1 MPESAVALVTGGS
14 RGIGRAI
21 CVRLASMGFLVGI
34 NYVANPAAAEET
46 ERLVKEMGGQSF
58 LSRFDVADAGEVQDA
73 IKLLL
78 EEHGRVDVLV
88 NNAGITRDGL
98 LARMK
103 EDDWD
108 SVLDTNLKGAF
119 LCSKTVMRAM
129 MKQKSGR
136 IINVASVVGFTG
148 NSGQVNY
155 SAAKAGLVGL
165 TKSTARELASRGITV
180 NCVAPGYI
188 TTDMTGALGEDLQ
201 ETLKGQ
207 IPLGTLGTPEDVA
220 AAVAFLASPDSAY
233 ITGQT
238 LHVNGGMYM
247 GH

>member
-98 LARMK
+98 LAQMK
-103 EDDWD
+103 EDD
-108 SVLDTNLKGAF
+108 
-119 LCSKTVMRAM
+119 
-129 MKQKSGR
+129 
-136 IINVASVVGFTG
+136 
-148 NSGQVNY
+148 
-155 SAAKAGLVGL
+155 
-165 TKSTARELASRGITV
+165 
-180 NCVAPGYI
+180 
-188 TTDMTGALGEDLQ
+188 
-201 ETLKGQ
+201 
-207 IPLGTLGTPEDVA
+207 
-220 AAVAFLASPDSAY
+220 
-233 ITGQT
+233 
-238 LHVNGGMYM
+238 
-247 GH
+247 